1 MTTVLNDWAPR
12 LTAPRFWLQIDHE
25 QRGLG
30 AAFVDQVADVAGKLF
45 DVIVTDAFGCDDR
58 L

>member
-25 QRGLG
+25 QRGPG

-45 DVIVTDAFGCDDR
+45 DVIITDAFW